1 MPDIDIDV
9 LPLLPLTTGVVLPGM
24 VVTLTLESDEA
35 RAAAEAASDTAERT
49 MLLVPKVDG
58 RYARVGTIAK
68 IEDLGQT
75 RSGVEALV
83 IRGLARAVVGVGV
96 PGTGEALWVQAEP
109 VEEPEPTARAK
120 ELAREYRAV
129 VENIVESRG
138 VPQVAEFL
146 RGIADPGQIADTAG
160 YSPDLSFEQ
169 KIEIL
174 ETVEVEARLEL
185 VVGWAKD
192 TLADLELKDKIRTDV
207 SEGMEKRQREFLLR
221 EQMSA
226 IRKELGEDG
235 EEDVVGEY
243 RQKIADAGMP
253 ADVLEQAE
261 KELGRL
267 ERMSEQSPEYGW
279 IRTYLDW
286 LIDVP
291 WNVRTEDNLEITEA
305 RAVLDA
311 DHEGLQDVKDR
322 ILEYLAVRK
331 LRAERGL
338 GEATGRGSGAI
349 LTLVGPP
356 GVGKTSL
363 GESVARALGREFVR
377 VSLGGIHDEAEI
389 RGHRRTYVGALP
401 GRIVRALKDAG
412 SKNPVMMLDEID
424 KVGTDWRGDPSSALL
439 EVLDPAQNHTF
450 RDHYLDVDLDL
461 SEVLFITTANVA
473 ETIPGPLFDRMEVI
487 RIDGYTEEEKVAI
500 AKHHLVARQRER
512 NGLREDEVVFTDDAL
527 RVIVGDYTR
536 EAGVRNLEREL
547 GKALRKVA
555 TTIAAGDTET
565 PLTIDADDVRTYL
578 GRQKFFFEA
587 ADRTAVPGVATG
599 LAVTGVGGDV
609 LFIEASREDDGEPR
623 DGLTLTGQLGDV
635 MKESAQIALSYVRS
649 HAADLGIEPER
660 LRGRFH
666 VHVPAGAVPKD
677 GPSAGVTM
685 TTALVSLLTDTPVR
699 SEVGMTGEVTLQ
711 GRVLPIGGLKQ
722 KVLAAHRA
730 GLTEVILPKRNE
742 GDLDD
747 VPEQVREQMTFHVAE
762 DIGQVLAV
770 ALGAGNER
778 GGRATRRRLGTV
790 PPVRITVF
798 GATGRTGRL
807 LVALAMER
815 GHEVTAFLREG
826 SDPAPVAEAR
836 VAFGDPCDP
845 AAIAAALAQA
855 RPEAVIS
862 AIGPIAGVTETEVS
876 EAIGAIVA
884 VMTDAGPQRL
894 VIASNVVVFSD
905 DELTGEFAG
914 CGRRASPEP
923 RDPPGQ
929 RVGLDRAGSR
939 AAA

>member
-1 MPDIDIDV
+1 MPDIDTPEIDQHV

-24 VVTLTLESDEA
+24 VVTLTLETGEA
-35 RAAAEAASDTAERT
+35 HAASEAAASTDDALL
-49 MLLVPKVDG
+49 LLVPRVDG
-58 RYARVGTIAK
+58 RYARVGTVAK
-68 IEDLGQT
+68 IEELGQT
-75 RSGVEALV
+75 RGGVEALV
-83 IRGLARAVVGVGV
+83 IRGLSRAVVGVGV
-96 PGTGEALWVQAEP
+96 PGTGEAVWVQAEP
-109 VEEPEPTARAK
+109 VEEPEPTPRAR

-129 VENIVESRG
+129 IQNIVEARG

-146 RGIADPGQIADTAG
+146 RGIDDPGQIADTSG
-160 YSPDLSFEQ
+160 YSPDLSFER
-169 KIEIL
+169 KVEVL
-174 ETVEVEARLEL
+174 ETVDVEARLEL
-185 VVGWAKD
+185 VTGWAKD
-192 TLADLELKDKIRTDV
+192 TLAEIELKDKIRSDV
-207 SEGMEKRQREFLLR
+207 SEGMERRQREFLLR

-235 EEDVVGEY
+235 EEDVVEDY
-243 RQKIADAGMP
+243 RAKIDEAGMP
-253 ADVLEQAE
+253 DDVRAQAE

-267 ERMSEQSPEYGW
+267 ERTSEQSPEYGW

-291 WNVRTEDNLEITEA
+291 WSVRTDDNLEIVEA
-305 RAVLDA
+305 RVVLDA
-311 DHEGLQDVKDR
+311 DHEGLEDVKDR

-331 LRAERGL
+331 LRADRGL

-424 KVGTDWRGDPSSALL
+424 KVGADWRGDPSSALL

-487 RIDGYTEEEKVAI
+487 RIDGYTEDEKVAI
-500 AKHHLVARQRER
+500 AKHHLVGRQRER

-527 RVIVGDYTR
+527 RTIVGDYTR

-547 GKALRKVA
+547 GKALRKIA
-555 TTIAAGDTET
+555 TRIAAGDARA
-565 PLTIDADDVRTYL
+565 PITIDAADVREYL

-587 ADRTAVPGVATG
+587 AERTAVPGVATG

-609 LFIEASREDDGEPR
+609 LFIEASREADGDAP

-649 HAADLGIEPER
+649 HAEGLGIAPER

-699 SEVGMTGEVTLQ
+699 AEVGMTGEVTLQ

-730 GLTEVILPKRNE
+730 GLTEVIVPKRNE

-747 VPEQVREQMTFHVAE
+747 VPEAVRELMTFHVAE
-762 DIGQVLAV
+762 SIDRVLAV
-770 ALGAGNER
+770 AL
-778 GGRATRRRLGTV
+778 RRE
-790 PPVRITVF
+790 
-798 GATGRTGRL
+798 A
-807 LVALAMER
+807 
-815 GHEVTAFLREG
+815 
-826 SDPAPVAEAR
+826 APE
-836 VAFGDPCDP
+836 
-845 AAIAAALAQA
+845 
-855 RPEAVIS
+855 E
-862 AIGPIAGVTETEVS
+862 AGVS
-876 EAIGAIVA
+876 
-884 VMTDAGPQRL
+884 
-894 VIASNVVVFSD
+894 
-905 DELTGEFAG
+905 
-914 CGRRASPEP
+914 
-923 RDPPGQ
+923 
-929 RVGLDRAGSR
+929 
-939 AAA
+939 AA